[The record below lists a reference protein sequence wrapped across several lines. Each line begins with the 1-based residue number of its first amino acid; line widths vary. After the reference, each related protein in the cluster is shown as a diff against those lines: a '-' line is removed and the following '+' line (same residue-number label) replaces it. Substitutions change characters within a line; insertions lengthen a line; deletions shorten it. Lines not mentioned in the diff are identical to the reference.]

1 MSSPD
6 VPAPRRRE
14 VRIVSSSGSITVIA
28 ESRSDV
34 VAEGG
39 ADVDAGED
47 GTVEV
52 SSQRSSRSITV
63 RCPEGV
69 DLAVGT
75 RSGSLQLR
83 GHLGAVR
90 ATTLSGRIQA
100 DDVAWAELRAMSGSI
115 EVGSCADMC
124 RVKTKSGS
132 IKIGSAGA
140 AEVSI
145 GSGSVEV
152 ANVKGAVRIRAISGS
167 VGVVAD
173 GLGPI
178 EVETMSGSITIKL
191 PAGCHPD
198 VRARTL
204 TSRPRIELPAG
215 RDCEVV
221 ARSMSGGIV
230 VQAT

>member
-6 VPAPRRRE
+6 VPVPGPRE
-14 VRIVSSSGSITVIA
+14 VRIATSSGSISVVA

-39 ADVDAGED
+39 AQVDIGAD
-47 GTVEV
+47 RTVEV
-52 SSQRSSRSITV
+52 SSPRSSMSITV

-69 DLAVGT
+69 DLVVGT

-90 ATTLSGRIQA
+90 ATTLSGKIQA
-100 DDVAWAELRAMSGSI
+100 DDVAWADLRGISGSI
-115 EVGSCADMC
+115 VIGSCADMC

-145 GSGSVEV
+145 GTGSVEI
-152 ANVKGAVRIRAISGS
+152 AHVKGAVRIRAISGS
-167 VGVVAD
+167 VQVAAD
-173 GLGPI
+173 GDGPI
-178 EVETMSGSITIKL
+178 EAE
-191 PAGCHPD
+191 AGPHG
-198 VRARTL
+198 
-204 TSRPRIELPAG
+204 RIGDA
-215 RDCEVV
+215 
-221 ARSMSGGIV
+221 SM
-230 VQAT
+230 